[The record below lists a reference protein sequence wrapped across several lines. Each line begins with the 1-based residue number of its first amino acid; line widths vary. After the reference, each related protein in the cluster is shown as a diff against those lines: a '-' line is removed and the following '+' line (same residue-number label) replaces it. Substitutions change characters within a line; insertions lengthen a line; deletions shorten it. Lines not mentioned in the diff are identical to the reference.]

1 MTEITVL
8 FLCTANI
15 ARSAYAEHRARAL
28 APDLGFASAGTHAL
42 VGEPIYDL
50 MAHELSAR
58 IGVLPDHVAQ
68 QVNREL
74 CLNADLI
81 LTMTPRHRE
90 YVLDEWPTVARKTYL
105 IGQAAREI
113 GSLEGWSQPTEVAD
127 HLWRRRTVRRGDA
140 VQDPYLQGS
149 DAARQCART
158 LDTLLVPLVQALQQG

>member
-28 APDLGFASAGTHAL
+28 APALGFTSAGTHAL
-42 VGEPIYDL
+42 AGEPIYDL
-50 MAHELSAR
+50 MADELSAR
-58 IGVLPDHVAQ
+58 IGAVPDHVAQ
-68 QVNREL
+68 QVNRQL
-74 CLNADLI
+74 CLDADLV
-81 LTMTPRHRE
+81 LTMTPHHRE
-90 YVLDEWPTVARKTYL
+90 YVLDEWPAAARKTYL

-113 GSLEGWSQPTEVAD
+113 SSLAGWSQPAEITE

-140 VQDPYLQGS
+140 VPDPYLQGT

-158 LDTLLVPLVQALQQG
+158 LDTMLVPLVQALQQG